1 MSKLRD
7 RMLRLIQ
14 HNAARKVSNLSVRY
28 VQAKPDERE
37 AIQAGI
43 ELERWLVESCEQVLD
58 PA

>member
-1 MSKLRD
+1 
-7 RMLRLIQ
+7 MLRLIQ

-28 VQAKPDERE
+28 VQANPDERE

-43 ELERWLVESCEQVLD
+43 ELERWLVDSCEQVLD

>member
-7 RMLRLIQ
+7 QMLKLIQ
-14 HNAARKVSNLSVRY
+14 HNTARKVSNLSVRY